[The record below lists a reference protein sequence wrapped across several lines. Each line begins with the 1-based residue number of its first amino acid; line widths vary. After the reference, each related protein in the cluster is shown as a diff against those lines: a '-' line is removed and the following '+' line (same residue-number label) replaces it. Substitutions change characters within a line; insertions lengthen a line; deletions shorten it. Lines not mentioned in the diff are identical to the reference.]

1 MFNENR
7 SRRMES
13 VFTDDPQNWPIIGED
28 KEEPTVVPK
37 TLITD
42 RSKFIGIM
50 KENFTPKN
58 LTTATYRKFAKEYN
72 ERQGNELLLN
82 DTIYGSVSLLGL

>member
-7 SRRMES
+7 GRRMES

-28 KEEPTVVPK
+28 KEEPTIVPK

-42 RSKFIGIM
+42 RAMFISII
-50 KENFTPKN
+50 KEHFTPETFN
-58 LTTATYRKFAKEYN
+58 GASYRKFAQEYN
-72 ERQGNELLLN
+72 ATQDNTLLLN
-82 DTIYGSVSLLGL
+82 DTIS